1 MFGLAVFVFIL
12 QVDLVEE
19 WLGQLPVFV
28 LVKQIPFN
36 IIISKGGGPA
46 HLLVPSAV
54 SLSHNSLFYL

>member
-19 WLGQLPVFV
+19 WLGHLPVFV
-28 LVKQIPFN
+28 LVKQFPFN

-54 SLSHNSLFYL
+54 SIYLSYLS